1 MSLRE
6 NLVPVKTEDGGMFNK
21 NIENIEKF
29 GN

>member
-6 NLVPVKTEDGGMFNK
+6 NLVPVKTEDGGMFNE